1 MPHFMIYLCASNDAN
16 GNPRRAWVAF
26 NSDGMPLAFYEE
38 DYSGADSIPDDE
50 IRGLALI
57 APRINVTVNEFNSWR
72 DEVQH

>member
-38 DYSGADSIPDDE
+38 DYSGANSIPDDE

-57 APRINVTVNEFNSWR
+57 APRINVTVSEFNSWR
-72 DEVQH
+72 NEVQH